1 MFIRPEIPSILRTR
15 EATWIPRP
23 AQVDRAGPRRGGTP
37 LLLEYHRTYC
47 AGLSS
52 MQPMAQSSLTLPSHS
67 NVYVPT
73 VVEAI
78 SPPA

>member
-1 MFIRPEIPSILRTR
+1 MRPETYSILRTR
-15 EATWIPRP
+15 EATWIPGP
-23 AQVDRAGPRRGGTP
+23 AQADRAGPRRGGTP
-37 LLLEYHRTYC
+37 PWLEYHPTYC

-73 VVEAI
+73 VVVAI